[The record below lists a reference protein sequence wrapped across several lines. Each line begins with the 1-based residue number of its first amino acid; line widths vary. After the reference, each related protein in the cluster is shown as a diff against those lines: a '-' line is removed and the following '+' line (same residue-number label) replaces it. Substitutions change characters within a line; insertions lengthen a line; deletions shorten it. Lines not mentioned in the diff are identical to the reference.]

1 LEATVPTRLEVFCT
15 DGQVTID
22 NFIRP
27 AEISVLRGSDRDA
40 EPEVLVTQWPGGGY
54 TFQAQEVM
62 RCLRA
67 GETETPLVPWDDTL
81 ASMRTLEKW
90 LAAVGKAS

>member
-1 LEATVPTRLEVFCT
+1 VI
-15 DGQVTID
+15 ID

-27 AEISVLRGSDRDA
+27 AEISVYRGSDRDP

-67 GETETPLVPWDDTL
+67 GEMQTPLVPWADTL
-81 ASMRTLEKW
+81 ACMRTLERW
-90 LAAVGKAS
+90 RAAVDAGRA